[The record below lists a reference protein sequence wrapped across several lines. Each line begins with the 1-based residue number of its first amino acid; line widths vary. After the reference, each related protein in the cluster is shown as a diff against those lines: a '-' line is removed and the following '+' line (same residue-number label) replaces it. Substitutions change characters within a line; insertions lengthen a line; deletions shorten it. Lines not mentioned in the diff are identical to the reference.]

1 MKKKGLSNWS
11 GLMAIQTF
19 SSFSYTVKN
28 PTVSFAPFMTSL
40 NGLGAPG
47 TTGAGVAGGTVPAG
61 TAPTGAAVGGVGVGA
76 GAGAWATTATDSDSK
91 TLL

>member
-11 GLMAIQTF
+11 GLIAIQTF

-28 PTVSFAPFMTSL
+28 PAVSVAPFMTSL
-40 NGLGAPG
+40 NGRGAPG

-61 TAPTGAAVGGVGVGA
+61 TAPTGAAVGGA
-76 GAGAWATTATDSDSK
+76 GAGVWATTATDSDSK